1 MGEPRRSTIEW
12 NAMNP
17 NRRPLRRFAVAA
29 AAVALPA
36 SAIFL
41 GQTASYAGD
50 EPGGP
55 VFSTEGTICWE
66 KGQTPTQRPVVTVY
80 LNDVTKDPVS
90 VVLDTAD
97 GTAIA
102 PDDYAAIR
110 GQVVTIPAGAS
121 RVEVPLTIRPDAV
134 VEPNEW
140 FSVTISKPSAG
151 RIGKGTATVVIQD
164 GSPPSAK

>member
-17 NRRPLRRFAVAA
+17 NRRLRRRLAVAA

-36 SAIFL
+36 AAIL
-41 GQTASYAGD
+41 LAPVASYGDD

-66 KGQTPTQRPVVTVY
+66 KGQTPTQRPIVVVY
-80 LNDVTKDPVS
+80 LRDVTKDPVS
-90 VVLDTAD
+90 VLLSTAD

-102 PDDYAAIR
+102 PDDYTAIR
-110 GQVVTIPAGAS
+110 DQVVTIPAGAS
-121 RVEVPLTIRPDAV
+121 RVEVPLAIRSDAV
-134 VEPNEW
+134 VEPDEW
-140 FSVTISKPSAG
+140 FSVTLSKPSAG
-151 RIGKGTATVVIQD
+151 RIGKGSAVVVIQD